1 MTEQRTNSRRPTP
14 FWKKINLSQAFKQA
28 PWRSQIQFVGL
39 FLLGLVIVLLV
50 AGVYLNISGQ
60 AAEAG
65 LVTYNLNYDR
75 RSLERSIADSKAQLA
90 LISSSSVMEE
100 RAKVLGFEAAN
111 PEDVVYV
118 SVPGYTGRQTAIL
131 APPPGITE
139 TQGAVVKSEYR
150 ESLWDWLF
158 QGINR
163 LSNSVRGNS

>member
-1 MTEQRTNSRRPTP
+1 MTEQRGFSHRPTP
-14 FWKKINLSQAFKQA
+14 FWKKLKFSQAFKQA

-39 FLLGLVIVLLV
+39 FLLGLVVVLLV
-50 AGVYLNISGQ
+50 AGVYLSISGQ

-65 LVTYNLNYDR
+65 LETYNLNYER
-75 RSLERSIADSKAQLA
+75 RTLERNIADYKAQLA
-90 LISSSSVMEE
+90 LISSSAVMET
-100 RAKVLGFEAAN
+100 RAKSMGFEVAN
-111 PEDVVYV
+111 PDNVIYV

-139 TQGAVVKSEYR
+139 AQSAVVKTEYR

-163 LSNSVRGNS
+163 LSSSVGGNS